1 MISYNRYYLHM
12 KGRKQIQSRKGVYD
26 NIKFASQLEISC
38 YKLLKEAGIDFEY
51 EGEVF
56 ELMSE
61 FHLDNVLFKRKGM
74 KAIANIGDSKV
85 RKIYYTPD
93 FVSDLFIIEAKGR
106 MSQSFPLRWKMFLNT
121 IFQTKDKRAIY
132 MPTNKADCQ
141 LVVKDILKRFY

>member
-1 MISYNRYYLHM
+1 MG
-12 KGRKQIQSRKGVYD
+12 KKQINSRKGIYD

-61 FHLDNVLFKRKGM
+61 FHLDNVLFKRKGL
-74 KAIANIGDSKV
+74 KRIANIGDSKV

-121 IFQTKDKRAIY
+121 IFQTNDKRAIY

>member
-1 MISYNRYYLHM
+1 MG
-12 KGRKQIQSRKGVYD
+12 KKQINSKKGVYD
-26 NIKFASQLEISC
+26 GIKFASQLEISC
-38 YKLLKEAGIDFEY
+38 YKLLQEAGIDFEY

-61 FHLDNVLFKRKGM
+61 FHLENVLFKRKGL
-74 KAIANIGDSKV
+74 KRIADIGDSKV

-141 LVVKDILKRFY
+141 LVVSDILKRFY

>member
-1 MISYNRYYLHM
+1 MG
-12 KGRKQIQSRKGVYD
+12 KKQINSRKGIYD

-61 FHLDNVLFKRKGM
+61 FHLENVLFKRKGL
-74 KAIANIGDSKV
+74 KGIANIGDSKV

-121 IFQTKDKRAIY
+121 IFQTNDKRAIY

>member
-1 MISYNRYYLHM
+1 MG
-12 KGRKQIQSRKGVYD
+12 KKQINSKKGVYD
-26 NIKFASQLEISC
+26 GIKFASQLEISC

-74 KAIANIGDSKV
+74 KGIANIGDSKV

-121 IFQTKDKRAIY
+121 IFQTNDKRAIY
-132 MPTNKADCQ
+132 MPTTKADCQ
-141 LVVKDILKRFY
+141 LVVEDILKRFY

>member
-1 MISYNRYYLHM
+1 MG
-12 KGRKQIQSRKGVYD
+12 KKQINSRKGIYD

-61 FHLDNVLFKRKGM
+61 FHLENVLFKRKGL
-74 KAIANIGDSKV
+74 KRIANIGDSKV

-121 IFQTKDKRAIY
+121 IFQTNDKRAIY